1 MTSEIKRGR
10 RLPFVVLPWAVLD
23 DPTLSAHDVLVYS
36 TLARFADHDTGQAW
50 PSRATIAE
58 LARCD
63 VKTVDRCLT
72 HLVEAGFIEKT
83 KRRNDLGETNLY
95 VIHEI
100 AAAAEARGGRDSN
113 GATPRDSNGATP
125 RDSNGARTRTTL
137 TREAR
142 RPETQPAPLPEPDP
156 SEWTLP
162 PDEELAKIKATLKGK
177 AAA

>member
-63 VKTVDRCLT
+63 VKTVDRCLG

-113 GATPRDSNGATP
+113 GATPRGTDGATP

-142 RPETQPAPLPEPDP
+142 RPETQPAPLAEPDP